1 MNPRA
6 RKRFQKLEEELRDG
20 KEGEESKGESGDGG
34 DVGEPEQKKAKV
46 EVAAGGEAE
55 DVELIGSER
64 NSCTVVRGHM
74 KKNFLR
80 DKDGNKHES
89 VGREDFLPCPVEA
102 FDPLRDFYGLT
113 SDTFESKRYKIRA
126 CGDSKVLYFMSGT
139 VMDLIDRGIQ
149 ERVTVVHSGLKAFVR
164 NNKECEV
171 QYRISQEGVHFV
183 SPHMTK
189 RKFSVGVDDFRKC
202 LGSGPSKTIK
212 DHLSPQPS
220 KGEKDRQIKLN

>member
-1 MNPRA
+1 
-6 RKRFQKLEEELRDG
+6 
-20 KEGEESKGESGDGG
+20 
-34 DVGEPEQKKAKV
+34 
-46 EVAAGGEAE
+46 
-55 DVELIGSER
+55 
-64 NSCTVVRGHM
+64 
-74 KKNFLR
+74 
-80 DKDGNKHES
+80 
-89 VGREDFLPCPVEA
+89 
-102 FDPLRDFYGLT
+102 
-113 SDTFESKRYKIRA
+113 
-126 CGDSKVLYFMSGT
+126 MSGT

-212 DHLSPQPS
+212 VEDFSEKFAAQARSLSLGSFVVLLEGFENDYIKKLCLVMWRCRSDHISAMVTQNELDGMVSKLRAVGVEQSAPS
-220 KGEKDRQIKLN
+220 ETKA